1 MKTKRRP
8 FMQHLSHDDV
18 EDDDKVWDH
27 LDQSL
32 PEIGLIVMY
41 FNGLE
46 KLLDTILCGMFSDR
60 ADSLGL
66 IVLQNMQYSAKVNL
80 FSRLSDDLHLA
91 IHTIPSEY
99 EKLLDR
105 LREAAKLR
113 NIVVHADWENTDEE
127 GYTYVNIR
135 FSDGGMEQEYVQL
148 SIDALE
154 EIVEKILV
162 ARKQLGNYWEAKD
175 DLMQQYH
182 HPFHDVPNSQ

>member
-1 MKTKRRP
+1 MKKKRRP

-91 IHTIPSEY
+91 IRTLPCEY

-148 SIDALE
+148 SKDALE
-154 EIVEKILV
+154 EIVEKVLA
-162 ARKQLGNYWEAKD
+162 ARKQLGDYWEARD
-175 DLMQQYH
+175 DLMQQYR
-182 HPFHDVPNSQ
+182 HPSPNIL